1 MENFGYI
8 LNRIQEQLSKV
19 HYENGDLSDIG
30 NEIGIALGD
39 YMTTDQDFTD
49 FIHGLRHGV
58 SLTKP
63 EH

>member
-1 MENFGYI
+1 MNNFKHI
-8 LNRIQEQLSKV
+8 LKQISESLSKLP
-19 HYENGDLSDIG
+19 YDNGDLSDIG

-58 SLTKP
+58 SLTKR